1 MAKGAIAKQSV
12 INQIAEAFG
21 ANYIGEV
28 DKKIYVW
35 AMENGERV
43 QVALALTCP
52 KTPVE
57 SGAAAAPVPVDT
69 SDGGFNWD
77 SPAPVSAATPVQPAV
92 VTEDEQEKISQLM
105 SALGL

>member
-12 INQIAEAFG
+12 INHIAEAFG

-52 KTPVE
+52 KVPVE
-57 SGAAAAPVPVDT
+57 SGAAPVPVDT

-77 SPAPVSAATPVQPAV
+77 SPTPVSAAVVVEPAV
-92 VTEDEQEKISQLM
+92 VTEEEQSRISQLM
-105 SALGL
+105 KELGL

>member
-57 SGAAAAPVPVDT
+57 SGAAPVPVDT

-77 SPAPVSAATPVQPAV
+77 SPAPVTAAAPVQPAV

>member
-52 KTPVE
+52 KVPVE
-57 SGAAAAPVPVDT
+57 SGAAPVPVDT

-77 SPAPVSAATPVQPAV
+77 SPTPASAAVVVEPAV
-92 VTEDEQEKISQLM
+92 VTEEEQSRISQLM
-105 SALGL
+105 KELGL